1 MVSPG
6 VRFKTFTRDNF
17 TCQYCGRSAPEVVL
31 EIDHKLPLSKG
42 GKHNLEN
49 LVTACRE
56 CNRGKADIKITPN
69 TEDFFEQLKQYDKEF
84 NEVLER
90 INRYKT
96 LWDRDVPCSL
106 IQKARNKKIKK
117 FKYMIEYLENQKDDL
132 SKQHYDLKYRCI
144 ASLPTL
150 KSENNLEKIINFEIY
165 HIYDF

>member
-31 EIDHKLPLSKG
+31 EIDHKLPRSKG
-42 GKHNLEN
+42 GKNNLEN

-56 CNRGKADIKITPN
+56 CNRGKGDIKITPN

-84 NEVLER
+84 NEVIEH

-96 LWDRDVPCSL
+96 RWELDAPYTL

-117 FKYMIEYLENQKDDL
+117 FKYMIEFLENQKEDL
-132 SKQHYDLKYRCI
+132 SKQHLNLKHRCVS
-144 ASLPTL
+144 SLPIL
-150 KSENNLEKIINFEIY
+150 KLENDLDSIINFEID
-165 HIYDF
+165 HIYEF